1 MKYFFYISFILIFGL
16 AIIACTEK
24 QEQETEEPAG
34 DETKIEQPATDAP
47 DKTGEETDADVPQ
60 EDERIE
66 QPEDEE
72 EAKETTDTETQK
84 GEAKKETSKAASGM
98 MEGYAI
104 SMNDLVTSDPK
115 KLSKTKAM
123 DLVSKGQMILFYSNN
138 KAYFVYH
145 ADGSFAGRRL
155 AKMADAK
162 AIKIKGDHR
171 NKDGLRIIIAED
183 MEMVK

>member
-24 QEQETEEPAG
+24 QEQETEEPAQ
-34 DETKIEQPATDAP
+34 DETKIEQPATDTP
-47 DKTGEETDADVPQ
+47 DKTGEETDAGVPE

-66 QPEDEE
+66 QAEDGE
-72 EAKETTDTETQK
+72 EAKEGTETQK
-84 GEAKKETSKAASGM
+84 GEAKKEAPKAASGM

-104 SMNDLVTSDPK
+104 SMNDLVTSNPK
-115 KLSKTKAM
+115 KLSKSKAM
-123 DLVSKGQMILFYSNN
+123 DLVSKGQLILFYSNN

-145 ADGSFAGRRL
+145 ADGSFAGSRI

-171 NKDGLRIIIAED
+171 NKDGLRIIIAEE